1 MGATTN
7 EVEVCNLALTE
18 INQRLITSLDSE
30 PDDSPQQTYCKLV
43 YPTARKSLLEAYDWS
58 FALTR
63 IKLDPV
69 KIYSANKELVDVYP
83 NLYTDK
89 YFGWNTCF
97 QIPADCLKI
106 SGVYDSNWHR
116 QINVNGITM
125 PWVRQGNY
133 IYSQESYSGKTG
145 DDGSFDVTLPVLN
158 LQYVQDIEDVNMFS
172 PSFIEALAL
181 SIAKKL
187 TKQFNN
193 SAAFLQFLD
202 MKFDNALREAKIR
215 DFRQTNTDG
224 LISFPMLDESMRF

>member
-1 MGATTN
+1 MGGVATN

-43 YPTARKSLLEAYDWS
+43 YPTARRSLLETYDWS

-69 KIYSANKELVDVYP
+69 KIYSTNEDLVKGSP
-83 NLYTDK
+83 ELYTNE
-89 YFGWNTCF
+89 YFGWQSCF

-106 SGVYDSNWHR
+106 SGVYDNSWHKK
-116 QINVNGITM
+116 INVNGITM
-125 PWVRQGNY
+125 PWVRQGNF
-133 IYSQESYSGKTG
+133 IYTQDSYSGKVEN
-145 DDGSFDVTLPVLN
+145 DVKSVSLPVLN

-224 LISFPMLDESMRF
+224 LISFPMLDESMGF